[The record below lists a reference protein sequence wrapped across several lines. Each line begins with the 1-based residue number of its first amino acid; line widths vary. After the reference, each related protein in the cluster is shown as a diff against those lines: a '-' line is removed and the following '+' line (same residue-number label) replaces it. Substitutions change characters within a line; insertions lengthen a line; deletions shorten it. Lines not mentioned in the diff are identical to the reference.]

1 MRKEL
6 LIAIVV
12 GLLFGLIIGFGI
24 WRANSAINKD
34 QISTES
40 TSNYDEKTTDTKIQ
54 EPTQTESKDLVVSA
68 PLEYDVLTQN
78 PVVITGLTTGNT
90 NVIISTEVKDYI
102 VTSKPGGDFTAE
114 VQLSPG
120 LNQILITNPENTAE
134 PKILNLVYSE
144 ELK

>member
-54 EPTQTESKDLVVSA
+54 EPTVATRWRVVNS
-68 PLEYDVLTQN
+68 
-78 PVVITGLTTGNT
+78 G
-90 NVIISTEVKDYI
+90 K
-102 VTSKPGGDFTAE
+102 
-114 VQLSPG
+114 
-120 LNQILITNPENTAE
+120 
-134 PKILNLVYSE
+134 
-144 ELK
+144 